1 MQKFE
6 LFPQETESTLD
17 SPYTVEPY
25 SSIKLFGKTVL
36 VRDTPKQSLEVVE
49 NSESSLGCGVNEK
62 SESNGDIVVQG
73 LSSNNL
79 DSQVA
84 FGFVSDSGTPPCV
97 PPNPVANIYCQMDN
111 VFAMPWYT
119 WYRGPM
125 YPYPLSCEKI
135 AAELVADSPLK
146 EELKLEEN
154 PREGYL
160 VGSNSGLTGGIN
172 ADSRNSDAVEL
183 KHMFSP
189 GKESSK
195 GFVPYKRCL
204 TERDDK
210 SSISLLQGREGRRAR
225 VCS

>member
-62 SESNGDIVVQG
+62 SETNGDNVVQG

-84 FGFVSDSGTPPCV
+84 FGIVSDSGTPPCV
-97 PPNPVANIYCQMDN
+97 PPNPVVNIYCQMDN
-111 VFAMPWYT
+111 VFAVPWYT
-119 WYRGPM
+119 WYRGPT

-135 AAELVADSPLK
+135 AAELVADSPPK
-146 EELKLEEN
+146 EELKNEEN
-154 PREGYL
+154 PREGSL

-172 ADSRNSDAVEL
+172 VDSRNSDVVEL

-189 GKESSK
+189 AKESSK

-204 TERDDK
+204 AERDDK